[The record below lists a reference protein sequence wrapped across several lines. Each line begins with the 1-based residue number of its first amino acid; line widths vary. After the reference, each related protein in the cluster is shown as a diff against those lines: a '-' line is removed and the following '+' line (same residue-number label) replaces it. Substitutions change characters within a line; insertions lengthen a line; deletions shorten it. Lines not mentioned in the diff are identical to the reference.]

1 MCPTRAQLLAR
12 YRPLSVV
19 HRYAPAIV
27 PLSLAWL
34 RAHLQQDA
42 AELAI
47 NAAADA
53 LDTSQAV
60 NASGDASGSG
70 NGDASG
76 SGDGSG
82 NGSGNGLNA
91 SRALADGAE
100 AGDKTF
106 SAVDTQV
113 CAGGFVALAEHD
125 YLVPILRLCVSVCI
139 FTDVR

>member
-1 MCPTRAQLLAR
+1 MCLTRTQLLAR

-19 HRYAPAIV
+19 HRYSPATV

-60 NASGDASGSG
+60 NA

-76 SGDGSG
+76 SGSGNGNDSGSG
-82 NGSGNGLNA
+82 NGNGNGLNA

-100 AGDKTF
+100 AGDQTF

-113 CAGGFVALAEHD
+113 GAGGFGE
-125 YLVPILRLCVSVCI
+125 
-139 FTDVR
+139 

>member
-1 MCPTRAQLLAR
+1 MCLSRTQLLAR

-19 HRYAPAIV
+19 HRYAPATV

-60 NASGDASGSG
+60 NANGDASGSG

-76 SGDGSG
+76 SGSG
-82 NGSGNGLNA
+82 NGDASGSGNGLNA

-100 AGDKTF
+100 AGDQTF

-113 CAGGFVALAEHD
+113 CVCAGAFGSGRTHD
-125 YLVPILRLCVSVCI
+125 
-139 FTDVR
+139 